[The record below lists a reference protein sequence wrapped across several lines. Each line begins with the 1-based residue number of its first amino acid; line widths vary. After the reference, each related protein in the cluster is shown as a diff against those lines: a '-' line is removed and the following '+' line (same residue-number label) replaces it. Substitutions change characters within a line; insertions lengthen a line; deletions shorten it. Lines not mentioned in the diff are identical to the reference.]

1 MSETARTWKTILS
14 EKMADCRVFEVRRD
28 ICVDAETEEGEA
40 TFYCIESPD
49 WCNIIPLTA
58 NDEVVLIEQFRH
70 GIQKTTL
77 EIPGGMI
84 DDGEDA
90 QTAAARELL
99 EETGYAPREIV
110 GLGMAHPNPA
120 IQNNTVHF
128 FLARGCEKTQE
139 PNFDS
144 TEHAV
149 TKLVSL
155 GEIKNLIE
163 SEQITHSLVLDAFLR
178 FFLKEKEFTR

>member
-1 MSETARTWKTILS
+1 MSETARIWKTILS

-28 ICVDAETEEGEA
+28 ICVDAETEDHEA
-40 TFYCIESPD
+40 TFYCIESAD

-58 NDEVVLIEQFRH
+58 NNEVVLIEQFRH

-84 DDGEDA
+84 DEGEDA
-90 QTAAARELL
+90 KTGAARELL
-99 EETGYAPREIV
+99 EETGYAPQEIV
-110 GLGMAHPNPA
+110 SLGTAHPNPA

-128 FLARGCEKTQE
+128 FLAKGCEKTQE
-139 PNFDS
+139 PNFDT

-149 TKLVSL
+149 TKLVPLS
-155 GEIKNLIE
+155 EIKNLIE
-163 SEQITHSLVLDAFLR
+163 SEQITHSLVLNSFLR
-178 FFLKEKEFTR
+178 FFLRENELTK

>member
-1 MSETARTWKTILS
+1 MNETARVWKTILS

-49 WCNIIPLTA
+49 WCNVIPLTA
-58 NDEVVLIEQFRH
+58 NNEVVLIEQFRH
-70 GIQKTTL
+70 GIQKVTL

-84 DDGEDA
+84 DENEDPP
-90 QTAAARELL
+90 TAGARELL
-99 EETGYAPREIV
+99 EETGYAPQEMTS
-110 GLGMAHPNPA
+110 LGMAHPNPA
-120 IQNNTVHF
+120 IQNNAVHF
-128 FLARGCEKTQE
+128 FLARGCVKTQE
-139 PNFDS
+139 PSFDA

-149 TKLVSL
+149 TRLVPLS
-155 GEIKNLIE
+155 EVKNLIE

-178 FFLKEKEFTR
+178 FFLKENEFAK